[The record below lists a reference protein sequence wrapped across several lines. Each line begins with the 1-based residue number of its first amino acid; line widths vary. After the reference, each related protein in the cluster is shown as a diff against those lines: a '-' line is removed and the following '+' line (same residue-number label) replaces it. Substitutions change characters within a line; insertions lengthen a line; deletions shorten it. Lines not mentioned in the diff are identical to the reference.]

1 MPTYDY
7 LCAEGHEFTTD
18 QSVKDDALTI
28 CLHEFGDG
36 NMPTH
41 CGAPCK
47 RQIGSTSFK
56 FKGGNPTPK
65 HFH

>member
-18 QSVKDDALTI
+18 QPINEDALTA
-28 CLHEFGDG
+28 CTVEVHVQRGAAE
-36 NMPTH
+36 
-41 CGAPCK
+41 CGSPCK